1 MSVQE
6 RAFRSTSMFERYT
19 ARARRVI
26 SCAREQA
33 SGSASSQIEPED
45 LLIGLLREDKYL
57 IGSPETVD
65 SIEKRITSGKPTRE
79 PQMTSLDSGH
89 RVHGR
94 PQAPVRH
101 IPALPD
107 DPERWA
113 DLPLSHT
120 SKRVLAY
127 AAEESEHL
135 NHRHIGTEHIL
146 LGWLR
151 EKGTLAAMTLNELGL
166 EAETLRKRLQTK
178 S

>member
-1 MSVQE
+1 M
-6 RAFRSTSMFERYT
+6 
-19 ARARRVI
+19 I

-33 SGSASSQIEPED
+33 SGSASSQIEPDD
-45 LLIGLLREDKYL
+45 LLIGLLRDDKQL
-57 IGSPETVD
+57 ADRFIGSPETVD
-65 SIEKRITSGKPTRE
+65 SIEGRITSGKPTRE
-79 PQMTSLDSGH
+79 PQITSLDSGH

-146 LGWLR
+146 LGLLR
-151 EKGTLAAMTLNELGL
+151 EKGTLAAMILNELGL
-166 EAETLRKRLQTK
+166 EVEALRKRLQTR

>member
-1 MSVQE
+1 M
-6 RAFRSTSMFERYT
+6 
-19 ARARRVI
+19 I
-26 SCAREQA
+26 SRAREQA
-33 SGSASSQIEPED
+33 SGSASSQIEPEY
-45 LLIGLLREDKYL
+45 LLIGLLREDKL
-57 IGSPETVD
+57 LANWVIRSPETVA
-65 SIEKRITSGKPTRE
+65 SIESRLTSGKQTRE
-79 PQMTSLDSGH
+79 LHIASLESGH
-89 RVHGR
+89 RIHGR

-127 AAEESEHL
+127 AAEESEQL

-146 LGWLR
+146 LGLFR
-151 EKGTLAAMTLNELGL
+151 EKGTLAAMILNELGL
-166 EAETLRKRLQTK
+166 EVEALRKRLQTR

>member
-1 MSVQE
+1 M
-6 RAFRSTSMFERYT
+6 
-19 ARARRVI
+19 I

-33 SGSASSQIEPED
+33 SGSVSSQIEPED
-45 LLIGLLREDKYL
+45 LLIGLLRENKL
-57 IGSPETVD
+57 LNRFIGSPETVD
-65 SIEKRITSGKPTRE
+65 SIERRITSGKPTRE
-79 PQMTSLDSGH
+79 PQITSLDSGH

-127 AAEESEHL
+127 AAEESDHL

-146 LGWLR
+146 LGLLR
-151 EKGTLAAMTLNELGL
+151 EKGTLAAMILNELGL
-166 EAETLRKRLQTK
+166 EVEALRKRLQTR